1 VVLGGSPGSKAIQ
14 CLFSFAIE
22 AAGEGME
29 AQFYCLISTLFS
41 CLDEP
46 SVLEGIL
53 IMKHFYFSDNP
64 ELSKEAV
71 GIVICCLSRSTKCYK
86 QWVSNLF

>member
-1 VVLGGSPGSKAIQ
+1 VALGGFPGSKAIQ
-14 CLFSFAIE
+14 RLFSFAIE

-46 SVLEGIL
+46 
-53 IMKHFYFSDNP
+53 NP
-64 ELSKEAV
+64 V
-71 GIVICCLSRSTKCYK
+71 
-86 QWVSNLF
+86 F